1 MSRLRDG
8 MRRSVLAG
16 ASVLREAS
24 AGVLDAVAELAAPQV
39 RSASLERELDLAR
52 QQGRWLSDD
61 ERADLLVSEQR
72 RAQRRRTLLL
82 LAALSLL
89 IPLFWPLLPLW
100 LGLIWWPVT
109 TRRLLLALVGGLG
122 AVLALLVVL
131 VLWLLLR

>member
-8 MRRSVLAG
+8 MRRSVLVG
-16 ASVLREAS
+16 ASVLRDAS
-24 AGVLDAVAELAAPQV
+24 AGVLDAVAELAAPRV

-109 TRRLLLALVGGLG
+109 TRRLLIALVGGVG
-122 AVLALLVVL
+122 ALLALLVVL

>member
-109 TRRLLLALVGGLG
+109 TRRLLLALVGGVGLL
-122 AVLALLVVL
+122 LALLVVL

>member
-16 ASVLREAS
+16 ASVLRDAS

-109 TRRLLLALVGGLG
+109 TRRLLLGLVGGIG
-122 AVLALLVVL
+122 ALLALLVVL

>member
-109 TRRLLLALVGGLG
+109 TRRLLLALVG
-122 AVLALLVVL
+122 AVGVLLALLVVL

>member
-61 ERADLLVSEQR
+61 ERADLMLSEQR

-109 TRRLLLALVGGLG
+109 TRRLLLALVGGVG
-122 AVLALLVVL
+122 ALLALLMVL